1 MRRKRLLADSNG
13 TAWGGLMVQVQQFWT
28 STVGVA
34 AAEFALIS
42 PIFVILTLGVIDV
55 GTAVFE
61 RFELKTAARIG
72 AEYALTNLTDTAG
85 ITDTVIRA
93 TNHASQSISVSVFV
107 FCECN
112 FEETIACTVTCDNGD
127 APRKFVTVRV
137 TDFYNPVFLPEPD
150 TPEDENYS
158 FFQTLTQLET
168 DVTLRIE

>member
-1 MRRKRLLADSNG
+1 MRRKRLLTHSNG
-13 TAWGGLMVQVQQFWT
+13 TAWGGLMDQVRQFWS

-61 RFELKTAARIG
+61 RFELKTAARVG
-72 AEYALTNLTDTAG
+72 AEYALTNPTDTAG

-93 TNHASQSISVSVFV
+93 TNHASQSISVSIFV

-112 FEETIACTVTCDNGD
+112 FEETITCTVTCDNGD

-137 TDFYNPVFLPEPD
+137 TDL
-150 TPEDENYS
+150 
-158 FFQTLTQLET
+158 
-168 DVTLRIE
+168 